1 MGDDVMA
8 VVFVTKTFANDPTQ
22 PFHPTTVY
30 QVSRRA
36 AMHHGTDDVFAAHFC
51 KTMRV
56 AADDACRAD
65 IDVLCDSAGQAYE
78 PSLRDPDIPAADW
91 VMYVEQ
97 T

>member
-8 VVFVTKTFANDPTQ
+8 VVFVTKPSANCVAQLQPTAA
-22 PFHPTTVY
+22 Y
-30 QVSRRA
+30 QISRRA
-36 AMHHGTDDVFAAHFC
+36 AIHHGTDDVFAAHFC
-51 KTMRV
+51 KTALV

-65 IDVLCDSAGQAYE
+65 IEVLCGSAGQEYE
-78 PSLRDPDIPAADW
+78 PPSRDPAIPTAHW